1 MVGYKTVGRGR
12 SPHGAGSNSSRVDWP
27 SARAT
32 PAGTTA
38 TAPCATAP
46 RATTVPVRDSAVGG
60 IDFGPLEQWIGF
72 NLRMAQDAS
81 FQAFSRL
88 SQEIGVRPGRF
99 ATLTLIGKNP
109 GISQTALSRANSRD
123 KSTLTPLIADLV
135 RRGLIRRT
143 RMRGDRRS
151 YRLSLTQAGEQV
163 LAQLTACAR
172 GPAAARRGDRRARA
186 RAIPADAAETGGG
199 NVGWLA
205 RARRPGCGTPSIPR
219 VTQPT
224 KFSSPARESVDH
236 VLRDRL
242 RLDLVRIVR
251 ILADPHP
258 RLEALDRRR
267 RR

>member
-1 MVGYKTVGRGR
+1 LAKR
-12 SPHGAGSNSSRVDWP
+12 ASNSGKHDRNGATRNGAARD
-27 SARAT
+27 SA
-32 PAGTTA
+32 
-38 TAPCATAP
+38 
-46 RATTVPVRDSAVGG
+46 VRDSAVDG

-143 RMRGDRRS
+143 RTRGDRRS
-151 YRLSLTQAGEQV
+151 YRLTLTKEGEQV

-172 GPAAARRGDRRARA
+172 EHERRL
-186 RAIPADAAETGGG
+186 DAVIG
-199 NVGWLA
+199 
-205 RARRPGCGTPSIPR
+205 
-219 VTQPT
+219 
-224 KFSSPARESVDH
+224 ARERAAF
-236 VLRDRL
+236 LRTLRRL
-242 RLDLVRIVR
+242 
-251 ILADPHP
+251 A
-258 RLEALDRRR
+258 AQM
-267 RR
+267 